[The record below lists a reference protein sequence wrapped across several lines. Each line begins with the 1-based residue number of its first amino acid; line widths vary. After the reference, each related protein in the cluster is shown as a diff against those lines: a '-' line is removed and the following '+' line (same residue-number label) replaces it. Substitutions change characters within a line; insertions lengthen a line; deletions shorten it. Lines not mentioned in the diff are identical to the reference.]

1 MNNYAFIDSQN
12 VNLGVRAQGWELDF
26 GLFRQHLA
34 DAYGVMKAYL
44 FIGYMPTNQKLY
56 QNLEQ
61 AGFTLMYKPTLQM
74 ADNTVKG
81 NVDAELVLYA
91 VSQMPNYDRAVL
103 VSGDGDFYSLAD
115 YLLQHNKLE
124 IILVPNKN
132 RYSQLYTNF
141 INRVEFMND
150 LREKLARER
159 YQGPS
164 VERPPHQE

>member
-1 MNNYAFIDSQN
+1 MANNFAFIDSQN

-26 GLFRQHLA
+26 GRFRQYLA
-34 DAYGVMKAYL
+34 DTYAVTQAYL
-44 FIGYMPTNQKLY
+44 FIGYMPTNQNLY
-56 QNLEQ
+56 QHLEQ
-61 AGFTLMYKPTLQM
+61 AGFTVIYKPALQM

-124 IILVPNKN
+124 VILVPNQR
-132 RYSQLYTNF
+132 RYSQLYNNF
-141 INRVEFMND
+141 INRVDYMSN
-150 LREKLARER
+150 LRDSLGRQRHA
-159 YQGPS
+159 GPNPT
-164 VERPPHQE
+164 PPEA

>member
-34 DAYGVMKAYL
+34 EAYGVTKAYL

-150 LREKLARER
+150 LRDKLARAR
-159 YQGPS
+159 YQS
-164 VERPPHQE
+164 APPVSEPIE